1 MRRLIIALDLD
12 TPVLS
17 VDHTAGRR
25 GGVDQASVLTP
36 AEMVAAVTAAVQAA
50 FDKKALAVRLT
61 EQHITHN
68 IMLTT
73 GPARWR
79 RYGQA
84 IIVCTGAYRA

>member
-1 MRRLIIALDLD
+1 MNF
-12 TPVLS
+12 
-17 VDHTAGRR
+17 AGEIDFEAYKR
-25 GGVDQASVLTP
+25 GVAGGDSMDQASVLTP
-36 AEMVAAVTAAVQAA
+36 AEMVAAAVQAA